1 MPMYYTRLVPV
12 TRIMRALMRPAAAI
26 VVIVPLAA
34 QQLHSDLANVAP
46 LIANHQVVRE
56 QATIGDVAIDIT
68 LTVPADAAAADIAAL
83 SSATKA
89 AVVRLDAWLGPFPVS
104 ALTVIEVPW
113 RTGAAGASYPGVV
126 VTSSRW
132 LTTSRDPAVE
142 RRLLAALARQYTFSI
157 SSPGDA
163 HAPFE
168 EGLALYLGTRL
179 IHEQL
184 HSRNF
189 ETPRFFGG
197 FIPFSV
203 RSVLNSLKPEDPRP
217 QLQHL
222 ADVEIPPEAP
232 WRAAS
237 AAPGAP
243 SQRVARLL
251 QTCERHL
258 GWPTFQLVL
267 EQFFRRFRGRAATPA
282 DFAAVTSEVIGHDVS
297 AIFEPAI
304 LAGNEFDYV
313 LGELRSDAGDGR
325 FTTTVIVRRTGVE
338 LPMVGGVPLVVRFED
353 GAEVIERVNPHDLEQ
368 TFIYRGPAR
377 AIFASVDPEAVLTL
391 DANRE
396 NNTKAIQPRTDPI
409 GIRLALHWIMW
420 LQDAMFAH
428 TALL

>member
-1 MPMYYTRLVPV
+1 MPMYYTRLVAV
-12 TRIMRALMRPAAAI
+12 KRIMRALMPAAAI
-26 VVIVPLAA
+26 VVVAPLAA
-34 QQLHSDLANVAP
+34 QPLPSDLAHVARSVTS
-46 LIANHQVVRE
+46 HQAVHE
-56 QATIGDVAIDIT
+56 QATIGDVAIDLT
-68 LTVPADAAAADIAAL
+68 LTVPADAAAADVAAL
-83 SSATKA
+83 SSATRA
-89 AVVRLDAWLGPFPVS
+89 ALARLDAWLGPFPAP
-104 ALTVIEVPW
+104 ALNVIEAPW
-113 RTGAAGASYPGVV
+113 HTAAAGASYPGVV

-132 LTTSRDPAVE
+132 LTTARDPAIE
-142 RRLLAALARQYTFSI
+142 RQLLAALARQYTFSI
-157 SSPGDA
+157 SAPGDA
-163 HAPFE
+163 HGPFE

-179 IHEQL
+179 IHEEL

-222 ADVEIPPEAP
+222 VEVELPADAP

-237 AAPGAP
+237 AAPGAT
-243 SQRVARLL
+243 SQRVAALL

-258 GWPTFQLVL
+258 GWPTFQQILD
-267 EQFFRRFRGRAATPA
+267 QFFRRFAGRAATPA
-282 DFAAVTSEVIGHDVS
+282 DFAAVASDVVGHDVS
-297 AIFEPAI
+297 GIFGPEV
-304 LAGNEFDYV
+304 LAANEFDYTLV
-313 LGELRSDAGDGR
+313 DLRNDAGEAR
-325 FTTTVIVRRTGVE
+325 FTTTVVVRRSGVE
-338 LPMVGGVPLVVRFED
+338 LPMAGAVPLLVRFED
-353 GAEVIERVNPHDLEQ
+353 GVEVIERVNARDPEQ

-377 AIFASVDPEAVLTL
+377 AIFASVDPDAVLVI

-428 TALL
+428 TAFL

>member
-12 TRIMRALMRPAAAI
+12 TRIMRALMPAAAI
-26 VVIVPLAA
+26 VVVVPLTA
-34 QQLHSDLANVAP
+34 QQLPSDLASLARF
-46 LIANHQVVRE
+46 IANHQVVRE

-68 LTVPADAAAADIAAL
+68 LTVPADAASADTAAL
-83 SSATKA
+83 LSATNA
-89 AVVRLDAWLGPFPVS
+89 ALTRLDAWLGPFPVP
-104 ALTVIEVPW
+104 ALTVIDAPW
-113 RTGAAGASYPGVV
+113 RVGVAGASYPGVA

-132 LTTSRDPAVE
+132 LTTARDPAVE
-142 RRLLAALARQYTFSI
+142 RQLFAALARQYTFSI

-163 HAPFE
+163 QAPFE

-203 RSVLNSLKPEDPRP
+203 RSVLNSRKPEDQRP

-222 ADVEIPPEAP
+222 ADVERPADSP

-243 SQRVARLL
+243 SQRVAALL
-251 QTCERHL
+251 QTCERHF

-267 EQFFRRFRGRAATPA
+267 EQFFSRFRGRAATPA
-282 DFAAVTSEVIGHDVS
+282 DFSAVASEVIGQDVS
-297 AIFEPAI
+297 GIFGPAI
-304 LAGNEFDYV
+304 LAGREFDYV
-313 LGELRSDAGDGR
+313 LAELRSDAGDGR
-325 FTTTVIVRRTGVE
+325 FTTTVVVRRVGVE
-338 LPMVGGVPLVVRFED
+338 LPVVGGVPLLVRFED
-353 GAEVIERVNPHDLEQ
+353 GAAIIERVNTRDIEQ
-368 TFIYRGPAR
+368 TFVYRGPAR
-377 AIFASVDPEAVLTL
+377 AIAASVDPDAVLIV

-396 NNTKAIQPRTDPI
+396 NNTRTFQPRTDPI